1 MANDLKTHELVLT
14 RAGDKSLLLSY
25 NSSGR
30 YNWRV
35 VFSQLAQF
43 TDVALLL
50 LRVIVGIVFI
60 TSGWNHVKDP
70 EARSKTLRPAKVL
83 RFFWARLSRPEGS
96 EWSLASSLNPLPSV

>member
-14 RAGDKSLLLSY
+14 RAGEESLLL
-25 NSSGR
+25 SGR

-96 EWSLASSLNPLPSV
+96 EWSLASSLNSLPSV